1 MKNMDDKPVKDKP
14 VRELINELSVKID
27 DSKKKRDTM
36 NEIIALIDN
45 EVEKLSVEIGKMERT
60 RRRLECFGK
69 C

>member
-36 NEIIALIDN
+36 NEIITLIDN
-45 EVEKLSVEIGKMERT
+45 EIENLSEEIGKMERT
-60 RRRLECFGK
+60 RRRLERFGK

>member
-1 MKNMDDKPVKDKP
+1 MNNMNDKPVKDKP

-60 RRRLECFGK
+60 RRRLERFGK

>member
-1 MKNMDDKPVKDKP
+1 MNNMNDKPVKDKP

-36 NEIIALIDN
+36 NEIITLIDN
-45 EVEKLSVEIGKMERT
+45 EIENLSEEIGKMERT
-60 RRRLECFGK
+60 RRRLERFGK